1 MTDAAILVD
10 ALDRAG
16 YRVTQPRRAVAELVA
31 RRSGH
36 FSAAELVTDA
46 RRRRGVGRAT
56 VFRTLDLLTE
66 VGVVERVDLPNGG
79 HAYVGCEPSHHHHV
93 ICTSCGRTAEVAD
106 CGMREVAREVE
117 RVSGYR
123 VASHRLELFGICPDC
138 GTDPSPA
145 GG

>member
-1 MTDAAILVD
+1 MTESSALID

-16 YRVTQPRRAVAELVA
+16 YRLTAPRRGVAELVA
-31 RRSGH
+31 RRNGH
-36 FSAAELVTDA
+36 FTAADIVDDA
-46 RRRRGVGRAT
+46 RRRRPGIGRAT

-66 VGVVERVDLPNGG
+66 VGVVERVDLPDGE

-93 ICTSCGRTAEVAD
+93 ICTSCGRTTEVAD

-123 VASHRLELFGICPDC
+123 IGSHRLELFGTCPDC
-138 GTDPSPA
+138 HPGPGDRR
-145 GG
+145 